1 MRSNIIGLIAIGIS
15 LVCAPGFAGDE
26 TQDVTKLDDLL
37 VKVKKVLP
45 QGWAA
50 SIELSDDMRPSRRGP
65 FPTLIIKSIE
75 RLPVGHSYPSASP
88 DSISEPPSISQEI
101 VTRYFTVLPLV
112 TPQNHTKIQQHNEL
126 LQRRRQQF
134 VSDHLNKIS
143 WAHKG
148 ARPIPPDKFDPE
160 TENEIQ
166 LVKQY
171 GLLWVSTQ
179 PQSLPTHHTDH
190 FSFAFTAD
198 YLMYIHDP
206 KKAKEYDEILEAVE
220 QFIVPYENKR

>member
-1 MRSNIIGLIAIGIS
+1 M
-15 LVCAPGFAGDE
+15 
-26 TQDVTKLDDLL
+26 
-37 VKVKKVLP
+37 
-45 QGWAA
+45 
-50 SIELSDDMRPSRRGP
+50 
-65 FPTLIIKSIE
+65 
-75 RLPVGHSYPSASP
+75 
-88 DSISEPPSISQEI
+88 
-101 VTRYFTVLPLV
+101 TRYFTVLPLV

-143 WAHKG
+143 RAHKG
-148 ARPIPPDKFDPE
+148 ALSIPPDKFDPE